1 MEFRLIISIF
11 GIAITLF
18 SFGQKEDLSI
28 KEVGMPF
35 IRNYESPET
44 GGLNQNWA
52 AIEDS
57 LGVMHFGNQIGLLT
71 FDGTDWD
78 LKQLENREAVAALCA
93 DDTGMIFYG
102 TNADFGYFKPDSL
115 GNVQVVSL
123 VSLLPQDAPV
133 VGNIVNVDIIGDQVF
148 FHSPE
153 GLYVYSSTLETVI
166 PISERGI
173 YRPFVYKNTYHVFT
187 KSGVSYYEDGS
198 LLDLDISP
206 DISLSRCHPIEI
218 DGQLIFYHQ
227 TNKSYLYDHHKFI
240 PFDLKLDVS
249 QGASV
254 RFVKCIGDYFVV
266 GTSNVGL
273 EVFDKSGRR
282 ILQLNNSTGV
292 SSNSIYDFYID
303 RFKNLWLMHE
313 NGISKVEWH
322 SAYSLID
329 KRYGLNSPALYS
341 GKHHGYYYVATY
353 DGYYR
358 VRENLL
364 GLKPFERITSGKHT
378 HWLMREG
385 KEDHMVGHGG
395 GVSQLKGDELVSIHK
410 TSSISYAIAFSEDEQ
425 HMLVGTKYDFYVLK
439 KQGSDWVF
447 HSEIKNFHQFCDF
460 IINIEGNQF
469 WMSNSGS
476 GLWKLE
482 LNEAMDSLRYQFY
495 DESSGLPSIYNNRIF
510 AFDDDVIFAT
520 AEGVYNYDKEND
532 RFEKNASFS
541 NLMEDGWVFRF
552 IQSPE
557 GDIWFVYVTDGDK
570 RGVLHPTDSGYR
582 KEFLPY
588 PKLEKYSNHNLNPID
603 TRNTLVSSPPHGL
616 LHIDPSRP
624 FINDTEYKAL
634 ITEVRSLV
642 NDSLVNGTYYK
653 SDVKPRFESDQTDFR
668 FSFSATCYDEPEK
681 THFQWRLKGYEN
693 SWSSIQNTRSK
704 DYTNLD
710 YGKYTFEVR
719 ASNVYGRLS
728 EVAQYHF
735 TIRSPWYLL
744 WWAWVIYGFLFVGF
758 LVLLVKF
765 NSLRLRRE
773 NARLE
778 KTIKERIKEIQE
790 QKTIITE
797 QAQGLE
803 KSLRERE
810 SLLKEIHHRVK
821 NNLQIIASLLYLQSG
836 KFENEDFK
844 KVLEEGQG
852 RVRSMA
858 LIHQKLYENDDL
870 KSIPF
875 GEYLTELLSEIKASF
890 GHTMEKVKL
899 DIQADDVQ
907 FDVETAVPLGLIVNE
922 LATNAFK
929 YAFDGIDEGTFSISL
944 RREQEQYVL
953 NIADNGKG
961 IPEEIDIKKTRS
973 LGLRLVKMLSVQLE
987 GEYAI
992 EAKEGTMFELKFAA

>member
-1 MEFRLIISIF
+1 MEFRLIVSIF
-11 GIAITLF
+11 GIAISLF
-18 SFGQKEDLSI
+18 SFGQKEDLSV

-71 FDGTDWD
+71 FDGTAWN
-78 LKQLENREAVAALCA
+78 LEQLENREAVAAMSA
-93 DDTGMIFYG
+93 DDEGTIFYG
-102 TNADFGYFKPDSL
+102 TNADFGYFKPDSI

-123 VSLLPQDAPV
+123 VELLPEGVPV
-133 VGNIVNVDIIGDQVF
+133 VGNIINVDIIDDQVF

-153 GLYVYSSTLETVI
+153 GLYVYSSTLKTVI
-166 PISERGI
+166 PIPERGI
-173 YRPFVYKNTYHVFT
+173 YRPFVFKNTYYVFT
-187 KSGVSYYEDGS
+187 KSGVSYYREGELHDFGPS
-198 LLDLDISP
+198 Q
-206 DISLSRCHPIEI
+206 ISLRRYFPLQV
-218 DGQLIFYHQ
+218 DGDLIFYHQ
-227 TNKSYLYDHHKFI
+227 NKPNFRFAGDQLI
-240 PFDLKLDVS
+240 PFELKLDVS
-249 QGASV
+249 PEAAI
-254 RFVKCIGDYFVV
+254 RFVKCVGDYFLV
-266 GTSNVGL
+266 GTSNMGL
-273 EVFDKSGRR
+273 EVFAKSGRR
-282 ILQLNNSTGV
+282 ILQLNEATGLST
-292 SSNSIYDFYID
+292 NSIYDYYID
-303 RFKNLWLMHE
+303 SFKNLWLMHE

-329 KRYGLNSPALYS
+329 KRYGLNTAALYS
-341 GKHHGYYYVATY
+341 GKHNGYYYVTAY
-353 DGYYR
+353 DGYYK
-358 VRENLL
+358 VKEDLL
-364 GLKPFERITSGKHT
+364 GKSPFERLTSGKYT
-378 HWLMREG
+378 HWLMRVGE
-385 KEDHMVGHGG
+385 EDHMVGHGG
-395 GVSQLKGDELVSIHK
+395 GVSELKGNELVSVHK
-410 TSSISYAIAFSEDEQ
+410 TSSISYAIAFTEDEQ

-439 KQGSDWVF
+439 KQGADWVF
-447 HSEIKNFHQFCDF
+447 HAQIKNFHQFCDF

-482 LNEAMDSLRYQFY
+482 LNDAMDSLRYQFY

-510 AFDDDVIFAT
+510 VFDDDVIFAT
-520 AEGVYNYDKEND
+520 AEGVYNYDKVND
-532 RFEKNASFS
+532 RFEKNTSFS
-541 NLMEDGWVFRF
+541 NLMENGWVFRF
-552 IQSPE
+552 IQSPDGE
-557 GDIWFVYVTDGDK
+557 IWFVYVTDGDK

-603 TRNTLVSSPPHGL
+603 ASNTLVSSPPHGL

-624 FINDTEYKAL
+624 FVNDTEYKAL

-642 NDSLVNGTYYK
+642 NDSLVNSTYYK
-653 SDVKPRFESDQTDFR
+653 AEVKPYFESDQTDFR
-668 FSFSATCYDEPEK
+668 FSFSAACYDEPEK
-681 THFQWRLKGYEN
+681 TRFQWRLKGYEN
-693 SWSSIQNTRSK
+693 NWSSIQNARSK

-735 TIRSPWYLL
+735 AIRSPWYLL

-758 LVLLVKF
+758 LVVLVKI

-790 QKTIITE
+790 QKAIITE

-803 KSLRERE
+803 KSLKERE

-890 GHTMEKVKL
+890 GHEMEKVKL
-899 DIQADDVQ
+899 DVKADDVQ
-907 FDVETAVPLGLIVNE
+907 FDVETAVPLGLIINE

-929 YAFDGIDEGTFSISL
+929 YAFNGIDEGTFSISL
-944 RREQEQYVL
+944 RREQDQYVL

-992 EAKEGTMFELKFAA
+992 EAKNGTMFELKFAA